1 MWNGLKNNIKSL
13 FTGKS
18 SSEVAKG
25 RLHLVLAH
33 DRSGLD
39 GAKLQELRT
48 EIAAVIS
55 KYVAIEP
62 DAVEIQV
69 ETQNRETQL
78 TVSSRIQPR
87 NA

>member
-1 MWNGLKNNIKSL
+1 MWNGLKNFKNFL
-13 FTGKS
+13 TGKS

-55 KYVAIEP
+55 KYVAIDA

-69 ETQNRETQL
+69 ETQNRGTQL